1 MTMPRGSWMMV
12 AVILVA
18 QVIEAAPR
26 DSGPPPEADLLEFL
40 GSWHTEDDRWVDPF
54 YVGEV
59 PGLETVEHDSVPQQ
73 SEAAGHKQPSE
84 KTLESSRKGTK
95 RTDVTVPQ
103 KDVKP

>member
-1 MTMPRGSWMMV
+1 MMV
-12 AVILVA
+12 AVIFVA
-18 QVIEAAPR
+18 QVVEASPR
-26 DSGPPPEADLLEFL
+26 DSAPPPEAEFLEFL

-59 PGLETVEHDSVPQQ
+59 PTLETVENDAASQRSQ
-73 SEAAGHKQPSE
+73 SGGQRQKQPSE
-84 KTLESSRKGTK
+84 QTLESSRKGTK

>member
-1 MTMPRGSWMMV
+1 MMV
-12 AVILVA
+12 AVMLVA
-18 QVIEAAPR
+18 QVVEAAPR
-26 DSGPPPEADLLEFL
+26 DSGPPPEADFLEFL

-59 PGLETVEHDSVPQQ
+59 PALETVEHDSAPQR
-73 SEAAGHKQPSE
+73 SEAAGQGQKQPSE
-84 KTLESSRKGTK
+84 KTLETSGKGTK

>member
-1 MTMPRGSWMMV
+1 MMV
-12 AVILVA
+12 AVIFVA
-18 QVIEAAPR
+18 QVVEASPR
-26 DSGPPPEADLLEFL
+26 DSAPPPEAEFLEFL

-59 PGLETVEHDSVPQQ
+59 PTLETVEHDAASQRSQ
-73 SEAAGHKQPSE
+73 SGGQRQKQPLE
-84 KTLESSRKGTK
+84 QTLESSRKGTK

>member
-1 MTMPRGSWMMV
+1 MMV

-18 QVIEAAPR
+18 QVVEAAPR
-26 DSGPPPEADLLEFL
+26 DSAPPPEAEFLEFL

-59 PGLETVEHDSVPQQ
+59 PAFETVEHDPASQR
-73 SEAAGHKQPSE
+73 SEAARQAQKQPSE
-84 KTLESSRKGTK
+84 KTRESSRKGTQ

>member
-1 MTMPRGSWMMV
+1 MMV
-12 AVILVA
+12 AVIFVA
-18 QVIEAAPR
+18 QVVEASPR
-26 DSGPPPEADLLEFL
+26 DSAPPPEAEFLEFL

-59 PGLETVEHDSVPQQ
+59 PTLETVEHDAASQRSQ
-73 SEAAGHKQPSE
+73 SGGQRQKQPSE
-84 KTLESSRKGTK
+84 QTLESSRKGTK